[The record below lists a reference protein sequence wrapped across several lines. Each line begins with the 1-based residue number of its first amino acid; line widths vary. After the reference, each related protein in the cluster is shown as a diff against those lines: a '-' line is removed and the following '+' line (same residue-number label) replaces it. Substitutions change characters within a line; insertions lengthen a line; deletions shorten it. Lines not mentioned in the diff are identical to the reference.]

1 MPPTGNPVTLAT
13 APQRLRVAA
22 PLCAVAA
29 LLTVSVAATPA
40 GPVRPLAQVDADGFV
55 TVDQFLPHT
64 STVPANVGERVGL
77 FLREKMSQELAA
89 HIEAGGRPEQ
99 GVVLFVHGGSVP
111 SVPDYDLP
119 YKDYSWMSYLAAAG
133 FDTFAVDLTGYGL
146 SPRPKMDDP
155 CNLEQ
160 RERAFLIPNPLS
172 HDCEPRYRSGL
183 STSRSDWEE
192 IDRVVDHI
200 RVTRRV
206 DRVSLIGWSA
216 GGPRTGGYAARHP
229 RKVDKLVLLAPAYR
243 RSSPTYAVGAIPRP
257 DMPMRLQTKDTLM
270 KARWESAVACEDQ
283 IDPGIQEAIWDTIMA
298 HDPVG
303 AGWGPE
309 EGVMRVRKSGGSWGW
324 NREVAARVA
333 APTLIMT
340 GEQDGLLPDSSD
352 LYADL
357 GAATKVFVMMG
368 CATHFPLWE
377 TTQYKFLHEA
387 SREWLAEGTF
397 QGSLSGRFYVERRD
411 GN

>member
-1 MPPTGNPVTLAT
+1 MTVSAAT
-13 APQRLRVAA
+13 AARP
-22 PLCAVAA
+22 
-29 LLTVSVAATPA
+29 S
-40 GPVRPLAQVDADGFV
+40 RPLVQVDESGLV

-64 STVPANVGERVGL
+64 STVPANVGQRVGI

-89 HIEAGGRPEQ
+89 QIEAGGRPEN

-133 FDTFAVDLTGYGL
+133 FDTFAMDLTGYGL

-155 CNLEQ
+155 CNLAQ
-160 RERAFLIPNPLS
+160 PERAFLIPNPLS
-172 HDCEPRYRSGL
+172 QDCEPRYRSGL

-206 DRVSLIGWSA
+206 DRVSLVGWSA

-229 RKVDKLVLLAPAYR
+229 RKVDKLVLVAPAYQA
-243 RSSPTYAVGAIPRP
+243 SSSSYAVGAIPRP
-257 DMPMRLQTKDTLM
+257 DVPMRLQTRDTLM
-270 KARWESAVACEDQ
+270 KARWESTVRCEDQ
-283 IDPGIQEAIWDTIMA
+283 IDPGIRDVIWQTIME
-298 HDPVG
+298 HDPLG
-303 AGWGPE
+303 AVWGPE
-309 EGVMRVRKSGGSWGW
+309 GGVMRVRKSGGFWGW
-324 NREVAARVA
+324 NREFAARVG

-340 GEQDGLLPDSSD
+340 GEQDRLLPQSSD

-357 GAATKVFVMMG
+357 VGIDTKVFVMMG

-377 TTQYKFLHEA
+377 ATQYRFLHEA
-387 SREWLAEGTF
+387 SREWLSAGTF
-397 QGSLSGRFYVERRD
+397 QGSLSGRFFVERGD
-411 GN
+411 VN